1 MGVELRN
8 LHFKQVSQVFCC
20 RWLEGPLLGIS
31 GKQPFLRLYCTY
43 RSPGDLVI
51 IHQVLIQQAGCS
63 LNSVF
68 LTSSQVVLMM
78 VLWPHSE
85 ARGSQWFTRE
95 LVRKADS

>member
-1 MGVELRN
+1 M
-8 LHFKQVSQVFCC
+8 
-20 RWLEGPLLGIS
+20 GIS

-68 LTSSQVVLMM
+68 LTSSQVVLTM